1 MSNPSGEC
9 AAAEKIL
16 AAAEAHRGGLLNY
29 TAYHAFRL
37 LEALS
42 RGPLG
47 RPRIVRLLGL
57 GEASVKTLLSR
68 MRQLGLVDRDPAG
81 RGYILTRAGREAL
94 GSLSELIR
102 IYKPRLGVFED
113 TTAIVVAGV
122 PAPRTLVDVYRVRDV
137 LVMEGCREA
146 LIGGVEAGQPHYP
159 GVPEELARFL
169 EAWDPGVDK
178 GLVIIAPG
186 HCIPA
191 AYTAALRI
199 ALGECRR
206 GTPGPGVTG
215 GDRS

>member
-1 MSNPSGEC
+1 MLE
-9 AAAEKIL
+9 AAEP
-16 AAAEAHRGGLLNY
+16 HRGGLINY
-29 TAYHAFRL
+29 TAYHAYRL
-37 LEALS
+37 LEALH

-57 GEASVKTLLSR
+57 GEASAKTLLSR
-68 MRQLGLVDRDPAG
+68 MRQLGLVERDPAG
-81 RGYILTRAGREAL
+81 RGYTLTRAGREAL
-94 GSLSELIR
+94 GSLSRLVR

-122 PAPRTLVDVYRVRDV
+122 PAPRTLVDVYRVRDL

-146 LIGGVEAGQPHYP
+146 LIGGVEAGQPRYP

-169 EAWDPGVDK
+169 EAWDPGVDQ

-186 HCIPA
+186 RCTPA
-191 AYTAALRI
+191 AYTAALRL
-199 ALGECRR
+199 ALEECRR
-206 GTPGPGVTG
+206 GTPEGADGVTG